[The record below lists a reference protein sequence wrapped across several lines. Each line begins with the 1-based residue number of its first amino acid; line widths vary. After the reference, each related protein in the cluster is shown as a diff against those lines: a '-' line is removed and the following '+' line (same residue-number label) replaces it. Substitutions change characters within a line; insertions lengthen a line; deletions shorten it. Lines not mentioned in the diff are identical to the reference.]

1 MKPTYICTPLM
12 VEIDDWL
19 NRKGHP
25 NGFAIVNFGEGPVL
39 TYRRRHCR
47 VSLLSVSLHCGS
59 QHIELS
65 QSSEPPYL
73 IALVQEKPSQPIL
86 TVLYHSAP
94 DPVLEQSVDHR
105 LTGQV
110 FAYGQSPDGSACTLA
125 HALYLAERSQV
136 FAASDRYNSL
146 LLEGHPE
153 LCSHL
158 RLCGEMIEVLLRQR
172 KGDIYNVQ

>member
-1 MKPTYICTPLM
+1 MKPTYTCTPLM
-12 VEIDDWL
+12 AKVDDWL

-25 NGFAIVNFGEGPVL
+25 SAFAIANFGDGPML
-39 TYRRRHCR
+39 TYRGRKSR
-47 VSLLSVSLHCGS
+47 VSILSVSLHCGN

-73 IALVQEKPSQPIL
+73 IALVQEKPSHPIL
-86 TVLYHSAP
+86 TVLYRTAP
-94 DPVLEQSVDHR
+94 DPVLEQSMDHR

-110 FAYGQSPDGSACTLA
+110 FAYGQSPDGSICNVA

-158 RLCGEMIEVLLRQR
+158 RLCGEMIEVLLRQQ
-172 KGDIYNVQ
+172 KGNIYNV

>member
-1 MKPTYICTPLM
+1 MTASYTLTPLM
-12 VEIDDWL
+12 EQIDKRL
-19 NRKGHP
+19 NRQGHP
-25 NGFAIVNFGEGPVL
+25 NGFAIANFGEGPVL
-39 TYRRRHCR
+39 AYRGRKSR
-47 VSLLSVSLHCGS
+47 VSILSVSLHCGN

-86 TVLYHSAP
+86 TVLYRTAP
-94 DPVLEQSVDHR
+94 DPVLEQCMDHR

>member
-1 MKPTYICTPLM
+1 MNLPYICTPLM
-12 VEIDDWL
+12 EQIDKRL
-19 NRKGHP
+19 NQQDHP
-25 NGFAIVNFGEGPVL
+25 NAFAIANFGDGPML
-39 TYRRRHCR
+39 TYRGRKAW
-47 VSLLSVSLHCGS
+47 VSRLSVSLYYGN

-86 TVLYHSAP
+86 TVIYHTAP
-94 DPVLEQSVDHR
+94 DPVLEQSMDHR

-110 FAYGQSPDGSACTLA
+110 FAYGQSQDGSICNIA

-136 FAASDRYNSL
+136 FASAGRYNSL
-146 LLEGHPE
+146 LLESHPE

-158 RLCGEMIEVLLRQR
+158 RLCGEMIDVLLHQR
-172 KGDIYNVQ
+172 KGDTYGQ